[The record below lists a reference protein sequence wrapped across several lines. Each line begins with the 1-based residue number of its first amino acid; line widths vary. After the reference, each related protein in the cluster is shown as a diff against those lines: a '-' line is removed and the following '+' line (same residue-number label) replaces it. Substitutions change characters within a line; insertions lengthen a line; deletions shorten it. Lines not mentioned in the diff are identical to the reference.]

1 MGLFASLTTRTV
13 AAPAVGQE
21 PLGRLRDLPARFEA
35 VGEALVTNAPV
46 EEACGVVGRDLAHDG
61 VDLGEALSGL
71 RSTYTL
77 MVGREPDYQ
86 ATRALCVAWSD
97 ETLGYL
103 HQVSCENP
111 MTGLASL
118 PHLRARLMEVQR
130 GAERD
135 GGTASASYA
144 MVVVDLPDADTRPV
158 GGPGVPHP
166 DHFARSLEIARVA
179 DRIRL
184 VFGGEETIGQVSSV
198 RLLVLATRDA
208 GLARQVVLLREL
220 IDEVVLGTR
229 VWIEGLPG
237 SAAGITAQLSELARA
252 RGPL

>member
-1 MGLFASLTTRTV
+1 MGLFASLTSRAI
-13 AAPAVGQE
+13 AAPAGGQE
-21 PLGRLRDLPARFEA
+21 PLGRLREPPARFEA
-35 VGEALVTNAPV
+35 VGEALVTGAPV
-46 EEACGVVGRDLAHDG
+46 EEVCGVVGRDLARDG

-77 MVGREPDYQ
+77 TVGREPDYQ

-118 PHLRARLMEVQR
+118 PHVRARLVEVQR

-144 MVVVDLPDADTRPV
+144 MVVVDLPDADTWPV
-158 GGPGVPHP
+158 GRPGVPHP

-184 VFGGEETIGQVSSV
+184 VFGGGETIGQVGPC
-198 RLLVLATRDA
+198 RLLVLATRDVR
-208 GLARQVVLLREL
+208 LARQVVLLREL
-220 IDEVVLGTR
+220 LDEIAYGAR

-237 SAAGITAQLSELARA
+237 SSAGIAAQLSELARA
-252 RGPL
+252 RGPR